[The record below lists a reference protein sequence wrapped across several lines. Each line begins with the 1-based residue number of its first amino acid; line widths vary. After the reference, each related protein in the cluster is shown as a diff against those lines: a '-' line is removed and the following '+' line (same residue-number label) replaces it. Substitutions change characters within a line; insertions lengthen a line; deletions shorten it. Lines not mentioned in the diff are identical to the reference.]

1 MTLYNRAAEL
11 STGSAAPYYT
21 LILAT
26 TKKRKMLQEKKELI
40 WISALTDLIDSV
52 NVSLLPWGEN

>member
-1 MTLYNRAAEL
+1 MTLYKSAAEL

-21 LILAT
+21 LILE
-26 TKKRKMLQEKKELI
+26 KKMLQEKEELI